1 MKKSKKRTLYEKAYM
16 KCLSKCNK
24 SPKCIK
30 KCNKRSKSVSKK
42 VKNKSPF
49 DEKEVL
55 KIVKKL
61 NKIDEKNN
69 KDEFIGKWYYDL
81 NIFLTVEQVKDIIK
95 NNTSIKV
102 IEPQNY
108 NKLSTLNSK
117 SYMLT
122 SIDKEMPLG
131 YFNIDLFNP
140 KFVTSGSGSD
150 LWIVANEETLK
161 YLIEYCSKKKIKI

>member
-1 MKKSKKRTLYEKAYM
+1 MLSGKRD
-16 KCLSKCNK
+16 
-24 SPKCIK
+24 
-30 KCNKRSKSVSKK
+30 RSKSVMKRNRKSKSSK
-42 VKNKSPF
+42 FNVKNKSLF
-49 DEKEVL
+49 EQKKIIEKEVI

-69 KDEFIGKWYYDL
+69 KDEFISKWYYDFEYK
-81 NIFLTVEQVKDIIK
+81 NIFLTVEQVKDTIK

-140 KFVTSGSGSD
+140 KFVSSGSGSD
-150 LWIVANEETLK
+150 LWIVANEDTLK
-161 YLIEYCSKKKIKI
+161 YLIKYCSKKKIKI